1 MVSSEKIKNDY
12 LKLLQ
17 LIEKEAANE
26 TTIQAYLNYLNN
38 YKDRFINEDNIQHD
52 QELREFLKGA
62 NRFSDEFSFSNQNI
76 SQIRTLINSIYES
89 LNNS

>member
-38 YKDRFINEDNIQHD
+38 YKDRFINEDNIQHG

>member
-38 YKDRFINEDNIQHD
+38 YKDRFINEDNIQHG
-52 QELREFLKGA
+52 QELTEFLKGA

>member
-17 LIEKEAANE
+17 IIEKEVANE

-38 YKDRFINEDNIQHD
+38 YKDRFINEDNIQHG

>member
-17 LIEKEAANE
+17 LIEKEAANK

-38 YKDRFINEDNIQHD
+38 YKDRFINEDNIQHG

>member
-38 YKDRFINEDNIQHD
+38 YKDRFINEDNIQHG
-52 QELREFLKGA
+52 QELKEFLKGA

>member
-17 LIEKEAANE
+17 LVAKEAANE
-26 TTIQAYLNYLNN
+26 TTIEAYLNYLNN
-38 YKDRFINEDNIQHD
+38 YKDRFINDDNIQHG

>member
-38 YKDRFINEDNIQHD
+38 YKDRFINKDNIQHG

>member
-38 YKDRFINEDNIQHD
+38 YKDRFINEDNIKHG

>member
-38 YKDRFINEDNIQHD
+38 YKDRFINEDNIQHG

-62 NRFSDEFSFSNQNI
+62 NRFSAEFSFSNQNI

>member
-38 YKDRFINEDNIQHD
+38 YKDRFINEDNIQHG
-52 QELREFLKGA
+52 QELKEFLKGA

-76 SQIRTLINSIYES
+76 SQIRTLINNIYES

>member
-38 YKDRFINEDNIQHD
+38 YKDRFINEDNIQHG
-52 QELREFLKGA
+52 QELRECLKGA

>member
-17 LIEKEAANE
+17 LIEKEVANE

-38 YKDRFINEDNIQHD
+38 YKDRFINEDNIQHG